1 MALLPD
7 WGFPLPVGKC
17 GCIFNL
23 IQENPMK
30 FKLITSFIAS
40 LLVVG
45 TAMAAEI
52 KKADKDSDGTLDK
65 VEAKAYPKL
74 LKNFDKIDT
83 DNDGTISQ
91 AEINA
96 YKLMKA
102 DKDHDGTLEKSE
114 IKDKKIL
121 KAFNNIDT
129 DADGT
134 IDAKELT
141 VYFEKS

>member
-1 MALLPD
+1 M
-7 WGFPLPVGKC
+7 F
-17 GCIFNL
+17 IFKRDS
-23 IQENPMK
+23 MK
-30 FKLITSFIAS
+30 LKLITALFAS
-40 LLVVG
+40 LFVVG
-45 TAMAAEI
+45 SAFAAEV

-65 VEAKAYPKL
+65 VEAKAFPKL
-74 LKNFDKIDT
+74 LKNFEKIDT
-83 DNDGTISQ
+83 DSDGTISQ

-114 IKDKKIL
+114 IKDKKIV
-121 KAFNNIDT
+121 KAFNQIDT